1 MLPSRAVGVRLLLIT
16 IVAFLWATVC
26 LGAEPDAAAPL
37 LDRSKIL
44 EIHIEMTTK
53 EYDAM
58 QPPPTAFG
66 FGAPGAAPAP
76 PPAPPD
82 DGRARETNQFGT
94 SFAWAEAKFTAQG
107 KSLDKVGIRYDGDFT
122 YFLSAQSLKRPLKIE
137 FNRFEDK
144 DFEGVTSLRL
154 HSMALDASKAREV
167 IAFAQMREMG
177 VMAPQA
183 TLAEVT
189 LTVPGKFEKA
199 YLGLYTVVEGID
211 SKFLAKHLGKDQG
224 LLMKPRLMRG
234 IDYLGDDWNQYTLQY
249 ASGRGASKDE
259 SKRIIEFAKL
269 VQQSSE
275 EEFNKRIGEFLDVEA
290 FLRFTAANALLC
302 NLESFHALGSNYH
315 LYLDSKTG
323 RFTFLPG
330 DLEFSMANFLLF
342 GTPDQLMDLSVTK
355 PYPGENKLVD
365 RLMAVPE
372 IKAKYLA
379 MVKDLAAKSFT
390 KEQLNKEI
398 DSLASLSQ
406 ESRDKETKA
415 VAARREPPAFGA
427 PPGTPQAPD
436 LKTFVDRRLASI
448 DSQLKGESKGFVP
461 QPFSF
466 GSPGGGQAA
475 ESKPIDEAT
484 FREVFEAP
492 PGFETTLFAAPPQV
506 NSPVAISAAPSGEI
520 YVAVDQQG
528 SLGRTPGG
536 GRIVRCLDEDR
547 DGKVD
552 KVTTFAKV
560 EHPRGVV
567 YRAGKV
573 YVMHPPT
580 LSVFYDDDGDGVAD
594 GNKVLVTGLTTNQI
608 DDRGG
613 DHTTNGVRLGIDGWL
628 YIGVGDYGI
637 KQAKGTDGKTIS
649 LRGGGIVRV
658 RPDGMELEV
667 YCMGLRNP
675 FDIAID
681 PMMNL
686 FTRDNTNDGAGWD
699 TRVSHLMQTAQYGY
713 TQLFA
718 NFTDETM
725 PTLGTFGGGGGTGG
739 VFIQDYRWPKR
750 YRDRLYTGD
759 WGRSEVYR
767 HDITA
772 HDPTFDLTQEV
783 FLKAPR
789 ATGMDIDADGHLYV
803 ASWRGGDASV
813 DVGPNVGFVARVSPA
828 GLQPDERFPDLQKM
842 SDKDLLSLL
851 VTLRHSVGRFHV
863 QGEILR
869 RAPDFTE
876 LESLVGVASNVKELL
891 EARVVALYTVK
902 QLIGTKSH
910 GLLLRCAKDPALRQ
924 QALRA
929 LTDRKS
935 ELAGLDAEPFIAALS
950 DRSPQVRGQAAISLG
965 RMDATSAAKAILPLT
980 SRPQDSSMP
989 TKRPIQNQPDADR
1002 VVPHLA
1008 ARALIALDAVE
1019 PSLEAL
1025 DGEHWRGALWVLRSS
1040 HTPKTVDG
1048 LIKKLGTTRSTEV
1061 RRGILVAL
1069 IRLQQKEADYAG
1081 SWWGIRPDN
1090 TGPYYERVEWPMSKR
1105 IASVLTA
1112 AYLDADPETAAF
1124 LKAELRRH
1132 QVSLPGIPE
1141 EQVALAVEE
1150 SSPIVLPMADP
1161 KNPEQIGNMSRDV
1174 VARRVLEIKGD
1185 AQRGKPLFKTQSC
1198 VACHTDADGQSPKG
1212 PHLVDIGKRSKP
1224 NELVE
1229 SILQPSAKLAQGYEG
1244 YTFHMN
1250 SGLSHSG
1257 FVVRESA
1264 SDVRIRELNGIERKL
1279 AKSEIEERVRQEKS
1293 VMPDGVAANL
1303 TPGQLADLIAYL
1315 QSLKSE
1321 GSE

>member
-1 MLPSRAVGVRLLLIT
+1 MLPSRIGLRLLLI
-16 IVAFLWATVC
+16 VAIAFSWATVS
-26 LGAEPDAAAPL
+26 LGAEPDAAATL
-37 LDRSKIL
+37 LDRSQIL
-44 EIHIEMTTK
+44 EIHIEMTAK

-58 QPPPTAFG
+58 QPPPAAFG

-82 DGRARETNQFGT
+82 DGRVRETNQFGT

-144 DFEGVTSLRL
+144 DFGGVTALRL

-167 IAFAQMREMG
+167 IAFEQMREMG
-177 VMAPQA
+177 VIAPQA

-199 YLGLYTVVEGID
+199 YLGLYTAVEGID
-211 SKFLAKHLGKDQG
+211 SKFLTKHLGKEQG
-224 LLMKPRLMRG
+224 LLMKPRQMRG
-234 IDYLGDDWNQYTLQY
+234 IDYFGDDWNQYTLQY

-269 VQQSSE
+269 VQQSPD
-275 EEFNKRIGEFLDVEA
+275 EEFYKRIDEFLDVEA

-342 GTPDQLMDLSVTK
+342 GTPDQLMDLSVAK

-372 IKAKYLA
+372 LKAKYLA

-406 ESRDKETKA
+406 EVRDKETKA
-415 VAARREPPAFGA
+415 VAARREPPAFGGA
-427 PPGTPQAPD
+427 PGAPQAPD
-436 LKTFVDRRLASI
+436 LKTFVDRRLVSI

-466 GSPGGGQAA
+466 GPPGGGQAA
-475 ESKPIDEAT
+475 DSKPIDEAT

-594 GNKVLVTGLTTNQI
+594 GNKVLVRGLTTNQI

-613 DHTTNGVRLGIDGWL
+613 DHTTNGVRQGIDGWL

-637 KQAKGTDGKTIS
+637 RQAKGSDGKTIS

-813 DVGPNVGFVARVSPA
+813 DVGPNVGFVARVSPK
-828 GLQPDERFPDLQKM
+828 ETTKSEFPDLTSL
-842 SDKDLLSLL
+842 SDDKLIELFSSPQ
-851 VTLRHSVGRFHV
+851 SVVRFHA

-869 RAPDFTE
+869 RGADAKRTRA
-876 LESLVGVASNVKELL
+876 LTALVSDVKSPVET
-891 EARVVALYTVK
+891 RVIALYTVK
-902 QLIGTKSH
+902 QIMGTKSQE
-910 GLLLRCAKDPALRQ
+910 LLLKWTSDPALRQ
-924 QALRA
+924 HALRA
-929 LTDRKS
+929 LTDRKG
-935 ELAGLDAEPFIAALS
+935 ELVGLDAEPFVIALG
-950 DRSPQVRGQAAISLG
+950 DPSPQVRGQAAISLG

-989 TKRPIQNQPDADR
+989 TKRPVQNQPDPDR

-1008 ARALIALDAVE
+1008 ARALIAMGAVE
-1019 PSLEAL
+1019 PALEAL
-1025 DGEHWRGALWVLRSS
+1025 DGEHWQGALWVLRSL

-1105 IASVLTA
+1105 IASVLMA

-1141 EQVALAVEE
+1141 EQVAAAVEE

-1161 KNPEQIGNMSRDV
+1161 KNPDQIGNMSRDV
-1174 VARRVLEIKGD
+1174 VARLVLEAKGD

-1250 SGLSHSG
+1250 TGLSHSG

-1293 VMPDGVAANL
+1293 VMPDGIASNL

-1321 GSE
+1321 GE